1 MEKLLPSF
9 IHLISYHLRNVT
21 HWTFSFTLSTAGHSY
36 LYSRNPWCAIFPVNP
51 RQTLEQ
57 QANRSV
63 DLIWRRLRTPPHPF
77 FSPFHLRYLLFC
89 QQLLVGPWYLGCPAE
104 DKYPH
109 CIRLRTSGFPAQI
122 LSNISLFCSIYQCAQ
137 FDSHSRFKKK
147 KKWKK
152 KIPYFVSNISCLS
165 RWSLRPLLT
174 LWSTGKGLE

>member
-63 DLIWRRLRTPPHPF
+63 DLIWRRLRTPPLFLF

-109 CIRLRTSGFPAQI
+109 CIRQRTSGFPVQI
-122 LSNISLFCSIYQCAQ
+122 LSNFSLFFVPFISVHNLTVIVGL
-137 FDSHSRFKKK
+137 KKK
-147 KKWKK
+147 NERKRFHTLS
-152 KIPYFVSNISCLS
+152 PISPASPGGPWGPSSPCD
-165 RWSLRPLLT
+165 RR
-174 LWSTGKGLE
+174 GKA